1 MATPP
6 STSAPS
12 RSRLIPGRS
21 RDPERPPHQR
31 RRRTRRILASEGV
44 FDSIVSLAGLLGRPV
59 RNQTGQEIGRLDDVV
74 ARWADGQVYPPV
86 SGLVI
91 RVGRRLAFVP
101 ASAID
106 RIGHAE
112 VVLRSARLDLRDV
125 IRRSGEVLLAK
136 DVLDHQLVDV
146 EGVQVIRA
154 ADLYLAEVIGRIR
167 LVGADVS
174 NATLL
179 RRLGPRRWRPR
190 PTPDRVIDWAAIQP
204 FTESAKDV
212 SGAATHVRLKMTNEG
227 LHRLRPGELA
237 DLLEDLRRDE
247 RRELL
252 AALGPDEAADA
263 LEEMQ
268 PEDLE
273 QLLRESD
280 PVEAARLLAAMEPD
294 EAVDALRDLPLA
306 VRGEVLRHIPAVTA
320 LALRE
325 LLGYDEDEA
334 GGIMTTALVT
344 AKSGREGQEGR
355 RPALRGPHPWCRPR
369 CGGRRR
375 QRRPAPRRRHGA
387 RHPVC
392 HADVHR
398 HAHVGAP
405 RRRGRGDGEP
415 ARVGW
420 RGGGA
425 IGRSPAAFHGGDR
438 RRRMPDRADPGRR
451 RARCPG
457 AHEGSVPLPPPS
469 VMSVKVS
476 RRWLIYLAAA
486 GPGLIAAAAGNDAG
500 GIVTYSSAG
509 AQFVYR
515 TLFLMV
521 LITIAYVIV
530 QEMVARLAVH
540 TGKGLAALIREE
552 FDLRL
557 TAFAITAFAI
567 ANIGLMVTEFGGIA
581 TSFELFN
588 VSRYISVPIAAVAIW
603 SLVLFGSYR
612 YAERV
617 FLLLTLVFIA
627 YPIAAVLAH
636 PNWHEVAANTVW
648 PHFVASKSFLLLS
661 VALIGTTITP
671 YIQLYEAGA
680 VVDKGVKPEQYHFQ
694 RVDAITGAVLAALVA
709 MSIIIATGATIGGTG
724 PLTSAST
731 AAEGLKPV
739 AGAFATTLFGIG
751 LLGASALAAAVV
763 PLSTSYAVA
772 EAIGVERS
780 VSSSFRQAPVFL
792 GIFTFQIL
800 IGAAVVLVPGNLIT
814 LILNTQVLEGVITPM
829 TLILILVL
837 ANRRSLLGSA
847 ANGPFARWVGGT
859 GHCGGRRRGRRLCPA
874 HGARLGGYRLN
885 GRPDGA
891 RNPPFAHD
899 QGVRGG

>member
-21 RDPERPPHQR
+21 RDAERSPHQR

-74 ARWADGQVYPPV
+74 ARWADGQMYPPV

-204 FTESAKDV
+204 FTDSAKDV
-212 SGAATHVRLKMTNEG
+212 SGAATQVRLKTTNEG

-306 VRGEVLRHIPAVTA
+306 LRAEVLRHIPASTA

-325 LLGYDEDEA
+325 LLGYEEDEA

-344 AKSGREGQEGR
+344 AKSGEKIKKVVDRLSESRAHGADLDAVAVVDSDGR
-355 RPALRGPHPWCRPR
+355 LLGDVTVLDILLALRTSSDTRMSALLGDEDVVTVSPHASA
-369 CGGRRR
+369 GEVAG
-375 QRRPAPRRRHGA
+375 QLVEARRHSM
-387 RHPVC
+387 VVV
-392 HADVHR
+392 DED
-398 HAHVGAP
+398 GAP
-405 RRRGRGDGEP
+405 
-415 ARVGW
+415 
-420 RGGGA
+420 
-425 IGRSPAAFHGGDR
+425 IGRIL
-438 RRRMPDRADPGRR
+438 ADDVLDALGTDQ
-451 RARCPG
+451 G
-457 AHEGSVPLPPPS
+457 PLPLPTPA
-469 VMSVKVS
+469 VVNVRVP

-521 LITIAYVIV
+521 LITVAYVIV
-530 QEMVARLAVH
+530 QEMVARLATY

-636 PNWHEVAANTVW
+636 PNWHQVAVNTVW

-709 MSIIIATGATIGGTG
+709 MSIIVATGATIGGTG
-724 PLTSAST
+724 PLTSATT
-731 AAEGLKPV
+731 AAEGLQPV

-800 IGAAVVLVPGNLIT
+800 IGAAVVLIPGNLIT

-837 ANRRSLLGSA
+837 ANRRSLLGAA
-847 ANGPFARWVGGT
+847 ANGPVARWVGGLAIVSVAIVAGVYVLLT
-859 GHCGGRRRGRRLCPA
+859 V
-874 HGARLGGYRLN
+874 LGWFGL
-885 GRPDGA
+885 G
-891 RNPPFAHD
+891 
-899 QGVRGG
+899 

>member
-1 MATPP
+1 MRRCSAV
-6 STSAPS
+6 SAP
-12 RSRLIPGRS
+12 
-21 RDPERPPHQR
+21 
-31 RRRTRRILASEGV
+31 
-44 FDSIVSLAGLLGRPV
+44 AGG
-59 RNQTGQEIGRLDDVV
+59 
-74 ARWADGQVYPPV
+74 
-86 SGLVI
+86 
-91 RVGRRLAFVP
+91 
-101 ASAID
+101 
-106 RIGHAE
+106 GH
-112 VVLRSARLDLRDV
+112 V
-125 IRRSGEVLLAK
+125 
-136 DVLDHQLVDV
+136 
-146 EGVQVIRA
+146 
-154 ADLYLAEVIGRIR
+154 
-167 LVGADVS
+167 
-174 NATLL
+174 
-179 RRLGPRRWRPR
+179 

-212 SGAATHVRLKMTNEG
+212 SGAATHVRLKTTNEG

-325 LLGYDEDEA
+325 LLGYEEDEA

-344 AKSGREGQEGR
+344 AKSGEKVKKVVDRLSEARAHGADLDAVAVVDDDGR
-355 RPALRGPHPWCRPR
+355 LLERRHRPR
-369 CGGRRR
+369 HPA
-375 QRRPAPRRRHGA
+375 RP
-387 RHPVC
+387 
-392 HADVHR
+392 ADVHR
-398 HAHVGAP
+398 HAHVRAP

-415 ARVGW
+415 AHVGG

-425 IGRSPAAFHGGDR
+425 AGRSPAPFHGGGR
-438 RRRMPDRADPGRR
+438 RRRAPHRAHPGRR
-451 RARCPG
+451 RSRCAGPD
-457 AHEGSVPLPPPS
+457 EGSVPLSAPS
-469 VMSVKVS
+469 VMRVKVS

-509 AQFVYR
+509 AQFIYR

-521 LITIAYVIV
+521 LITVAYVIV
-530 QEMVARLAVH
+530 QEMVARLATY

-612 YAERV
+612 YAERI

-636 PNWHEVAANTVW
+636 PNWHQVAANTVW

-671 YIQLYEAGA
+671 VHP
-680 VVDKGVKPEQYHFQ
+680 VVRGGCRRRQGRQARGVPLPARRRDH
-694 RVDAITGAVLAALVA
+694 RRRARRNRGHVDHHRHRRHHRGHRTRSPRPPRRPRDSSPSPAP
-709 MSIIIATGATIGGTG
+709 S
-724 PLTSAST
+724 PRRCSASGCSAPPPWPPPSSRCRPPT
-731 AAEGLKPV
+731 PWPRRSAWSAPSRR
-739 AGAFATTLFGIG
+739 
-751 LLGASALAAAVV
+751 ASAR
-763 PLSTSYAVA
+763 PP
-772 EAIGVERS
+772 
-780 VSSSFRQAPVFL
+780 SSS

-847 ANGPFARWVGGT
+847 ANGPVARWVGGLAIVAVAIVAGVYVVLT
-859 GHCGGRRRGRRLCPA
+859 V
-874 HGARLGGYRLN
+874 LGWFGL
-885 GRPDGA
+885 G
-891 RNPPFAHD
+891 
-899 QGVRGG
+899 